1 MIVAD
6 QWFLSGITQ
15 SGWGYFNPAQV
26 ADQNWRIVGATD
38 FNADVQPDLVWQNR
52 STGQIGVWFMSGVN
66 LSSVTLFT
74 PGQVTDTNWRLT
86 QVWNLVTEPILPV
99 VAKGSVLRSHLPLL
113 ALGLIAPV
121 ILYFRQ
127 KAG

>member
-1 MIVAD
+1 M
-6 QWFLSGITQ
+6 S
-15 SGWGYFNPAQV
+15 
-26 ADQNWRIVGATD
+26 D
-38 FNADVQPDLVWQNR
+38 FNADGRPDLVWQNR

-66 LSSVTLFT
+66 LSSVTLFS
-74 PGQVTDTNWRLT
+74 PSQVTDTNWRLT

-99 VAKGSVLRSHLPLL
+99 VAKNSALRSHLPLV

-121 ILYFRQ
+121 ILYFRS